1 MAAQT
6 NLGASVTATGA
17 TNSSTDQCLTVTK
30 TNPTVA
36 KTFGAG
42 SITDGGSTSLIFTL
56 TNSGTN
62 PAQSAITVGD
72 TLPAGLQITSATPA
86 VAYSAGCSGPAT
98 AGYNSGTKV
107 LSGLTGLAMAN
118 GTVSCT
124 VTVGGLTNSAGQ
136 TGTCPV
142 AAQTNL
148 GASVTATNA
157 TSTAVDQCLTV
168 TKTNPT
174 VAKTFGAASITDG
187 GSTSLIFTLTNS
199 GTNPAQSA
207 ITVGD
212 TLPAGLDFLSA
223 TPAVTYSA
231 GCSGPATASYNAGSH
246 VLSGLTGLAMANGT
260 VSCTVTVAG
269 VSNTPGQTGTCP
281 VAAQTNLGASVTAT
295 NATSTA
301 VDQCLTVTKT
311 NPTVAKTFGA
321 ASITDGGSTSLIFTL
336 TNSGTNP
343 AQSAITVGDT
353 LPAGLAITSA
363 TPAVTYSAGCRD
375 RPRPATTAAAGS

>member
-1 MAAQT
+1 
-6 NLGASVTATGA
+6 
-17 TNSSTDQCLTVTK
+17 
-30 TNPTVA
+30 
-36 KTFGAG
+36 
-42 SITDGGSTSLIFTL
+42 
-56 TNSGTN
+56 
-62 PAQSAITVGD
+62 
-72 TLPAGLQITSATPA
+72 
-86 VAYSAGCSGPAT
+86 
-98 AGYNSGTKV
+98 
-107 LSGLTGLAMAN
+107 MAN

-124 VTVGGLTNSAGQ
+124 VTVAGVSNTAGQ

-231 GCSGPATASYNAGSH
+231 GCSGPATASYNAGAH

-295 NATSTA
+295 GAT
-301 VDQCLTVTKT
+301 
-311 NPTVAKTFGA
+311 N
-321 ASITDGGSTSLIFTL
+321 
-336 TNSGTNP
+336 
-343 AQSAITVGDT
+343 
-353 LPAGLAITSA
+353 
-363 TPAVTYSAGCRD
+363 R
-375 RPRPATTAAAGS
+375 R

>member
-1 MAAQT
+1 M
-6 NLGASVTATGA
+6 
-17 TNSSTDQCLTVTK
+17 TK

-72 TLPAGLQITSATPA
+72 TLPAGLTINSATPA

-98 AGYNSGTKV
+98 AAYNSGTKV

-124 VTVGGLTNSAGQ
+124 VTVSGLTNSAGQ

-269 VSNTPGQTGTCP
+269 VSNTAGQTGTCP

-321 ASITDGGSTSLIFTL
+321 GSITDGGSTSLIFTL

-353 LPAGLAITSA
+353 LPAGLQINSA
-363 TPAVTYSAGCRD
+363 TPAVAYSAGCSG
-375 RPRPATTAAAGS
+375 PATAAYNSGTKVLSGLTGLAMANGTVSCTVT